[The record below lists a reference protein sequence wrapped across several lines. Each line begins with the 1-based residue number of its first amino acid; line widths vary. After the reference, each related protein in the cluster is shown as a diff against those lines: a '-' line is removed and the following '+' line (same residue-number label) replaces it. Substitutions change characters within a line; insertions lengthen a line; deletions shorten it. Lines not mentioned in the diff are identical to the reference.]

1 LTKKRENSP
10 AGLNSLLGLSFKI
23 KKHIMG
29 GHMTKISFEKLF
41 IVCIL
46 LFALS
51 VLPVSLPAAES
62 VKFGSID
69 VQKVL
74 NESEAGKKAKTD
86 LESLIKLK
94 QVSIDEKGKAIEKMK
109 ADIEKQASV
118 LSADARKTKEDE
130 LEKLIREYQRL
141 VQDSQAEVKKR
152 EADLTDGILKD
163 VREIIDKIGEEEGY
177 TLIVE
182 KGMIVYSSKG
192 IDVTDSIMKKF
203 DELRAKSKK

>member
-1 LTKKRENSP
+1 MK
-10 AGLNSLLGLSFKI
+10 
-23 KKHIMG
+23 
-29 GHMTKISFEKLF
+29 KISVEKLF

-46 LFALS
+46 LFAIS
-51 VLPVSLPAAES
+51 VLPVSLPAAEN

-86 LESLIKLK
+86 LESLIKSK

-109 ADIEKQASV
+109 TDIEKQASV

-152 EADLTDGILKD
+152 EADLTEGILKD

-192 IDVTDSIMKKF
+192 IDVTDSILKKF